1 MTYKIASFN
10 LLDFN
15 LTRNNES
22 KKDFDKIS
30 KIILDEKIDV
40 IGIQE
45 VLSEMA
51 VKLLVKKLNNNKGC
65 SQDWKYKCAFPINR
79 NVNKSEGYAFIWND
93 IKIKLLEIANK
104 ENPRIVDDFKIKNEP
119 GQTLLVRNP
128 YFARFIPEKR
138 AFEIRLI
145 NTHIRF
151 TKSHLDN
158 MVAASENQMRLN
170 EFNLLASTILP
181 KCTDIR
187 TGQNMPAYTFLLGD
201 YNINLNRPE
210 NGYPYLREDF
220 FTVNDRG
227 HNRTV
232 KTVQDKKTSLKVVY
246 EGEEIPKEIYASN
259 YDHFSFDVDKAEH
272 VIKGEADRIEAVKI
286 YEDGDLIKYRKE
298 ISDHVPIFID
308 ISA

>member
-15 LTRNNES
+15 LKSNDES
-22 KKDFDKIS
+22 KKDFEKIS
-30 KIILDEKIDV
+30 KIVLGEKIDV

-51 VKLLVKKLNNNKGC
+51 IKLLVMKLNNNR
-65 SQDWKYKCAFPINR
+65 SAFQDWKYECLFPINR
-79 NVNKSEGYAFIWND
+79 NASKQEGYAFIWND
-93 IKIKLLEIANK
+93 KKLNLLEIENK
-104 ENPRIVDDFKIKNEP
+104 ENPRIINDFKIKNEP
-119 GQTLLVRNP
+119 GQTMLVRNP
-128 YFARFIPEKR
+128 CFIRFVPKNR
-138 AFEIRLI
+138 SFEIRLI

-151 TKSHLDN
+151 SKSNLDSL
-158 MVAASENQMRLN
+158 VAASENQMRLN

-210 NGYPYLREDF
+210 NGYPYLREDIL
-220 FTVNDRG
+220 TVNDRG
-227 HNRTV
+227 RNRTIQ
-232 KTVQDKKTSLKVVY
+232 TIQDKKTSLKAVN
-246 EGEEIPKEIYASN
+246 EGEEIPAEIYANN
-259 YDHFSFDVDKAEH
+259 YDHFSFDVDKSGH
-272 VIKGEADRIEAVKI
+272 VIKGGADRIEAVTL
-286 YEDGDLIKYRKE
+286 YEGGDLVRYRKE
-298 ISDHVPIFID
+298 ISDHVPIFIN

>member
-15 LTRNNES
+15 LKSTDEF
-22 KKDFDKIS
+22 KKNFEKIT
-30 KIILDEKIDV
+30 KIIINEKIDI

-51 VKLLVKKLNNNKGC
+51 IKLLVKKLNNTKLGG
-65 SQDWKYKCAFPINR
+65 QDWKYECRFPPNR
-79 NVNKSEGYAFIWND
+79 NVNKQEGYAFIWND
-93 IKIKLLEIANK
+93 KKLNLLEIENK
-104 ENPRIVDDFKIKNEP
+104 ENPRIINDYKIKNEP
-119 GQTLLVRNP
+119 GQTMLVRNP
-128 YFARFIPEKR
+128 CFIRFVPKNR
-138 AFEIRLI
+138 FFEIRLI

-151 TKSHLDN
+151 GKSNLDS
-158 MVAASENQMRLN
+158 MVAAGENQMRLN

-210 NGYPYLREDF
+210 NGYPCLREDVL
-220 FTVNDRG
+220 TVNDRG

-246 EGEEIPKEIYASN
+246 EGEEIPKEIYANN
-259 YDHFSFDVDKAEH
+259 YDHFSFDVDKSGH
-272 VIKGEADRIEAVKI
+272 VIKGGADRIEAVTI
-286 YEDGDLIKYRKE
+286 YEDGDLVKYRKE
-298 ISDHVPIFID
+298 ISDHVPVFIN